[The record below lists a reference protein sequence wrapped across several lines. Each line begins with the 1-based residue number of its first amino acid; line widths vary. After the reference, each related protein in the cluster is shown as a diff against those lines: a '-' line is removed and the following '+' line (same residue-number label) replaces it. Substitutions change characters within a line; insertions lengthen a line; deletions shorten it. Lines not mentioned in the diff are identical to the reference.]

1 MAPKWMYLQYL
12 QHLVTYT
19 DSDLALALLAIAERN
34 LPLSLCVSCTKVGVH
49 VT

>member
-1 MAPKWMYLQYL
+1 MVQKWMYLQYL

-34 LPLSLCVSCTKVGVH
+34 LPQSFCVSCTKVRVH

>member
-34 LPLSLCVSCTKVGVH
+34 LQWPCASHAPKLERM
-49 VT
+49 